1 MGAPRSIT
9 DYEFKRLAD
18 LAKRESVRVRY
29 QRRPDLPVV
38 EITPDIPAT
47 HKQADVDDEEEFL
60 L

>member
-9 DYEFKRLAD
+9 DHEFKRLAE

-38 EITPDIPAT
+38 EISPAIPDS
-47 HKQADVDDEEEFL
+47 HRQEDVDEQEDFTL
-60 L
+60 